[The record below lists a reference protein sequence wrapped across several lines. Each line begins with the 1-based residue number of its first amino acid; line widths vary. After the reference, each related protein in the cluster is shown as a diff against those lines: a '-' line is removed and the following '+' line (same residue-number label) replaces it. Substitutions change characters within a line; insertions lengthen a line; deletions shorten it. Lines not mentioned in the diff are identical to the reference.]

1 MINPKHSG
9 YVGSVEK
16 IKTLCHELAR
26 VKGEYQGVFAEAIRA
41 VEALEPERSRK
52 LSGFFERSTIKFPKS
67 YQDLWFSGIIE
78 IMRTV
83 NNHAYFYGYEEY
95 IDPLMVKWI
104 NQEPYH
110 SESIEVIKCIS
121 EDYACVSLDEYYC
134 YPSDEYLCAIGP
146 ESKESLRTAVVV
158 ANKNI
163 AGNGG
168 LGVLYQ
174 NSLSLDG
181 ENESSIIDYGEG
193 AIFRFRSF
201 AEMFFTWSFS
211 GLVNGV
217 HCPSQEELLKANK
230 AYALIFKT

>member
-1 MINPKHSG
+1 MMINPKHSG

-95 IDPLMVKWI
+95 IRPSSKVNFRLCCGDEIRSTLLASRGRLQTLHRSQPL
-104 NQEPYH
+104 Q
-110 SESIEVIKCIS
+110 
-121 EDYACVSLDEYYC
+121 
-134 YPSDEYLCAIGP
+134 LCA
-146 ESKESLRTAVVV
+146 
-158 ANKNI
+158 
-163 AGNGG
+163 
-168 LGVLYQ
+168 
-174 NSLSLDG
+174 
-181 ENESSIIDYGEG
+181 YG
-193 AIFRFRSF
+193 
-201 AEMFFTWSFS
+201 
-211 GLVNGV
+211 
-217 HCPSQEELLKANK
+217 
-230 AYALIFKT
+230 